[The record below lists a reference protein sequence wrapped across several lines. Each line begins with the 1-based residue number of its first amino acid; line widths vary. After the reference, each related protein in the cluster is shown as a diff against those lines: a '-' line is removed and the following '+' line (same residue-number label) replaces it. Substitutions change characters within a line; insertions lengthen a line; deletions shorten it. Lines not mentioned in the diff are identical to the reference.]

1 MVVVVSAIIN
11 VMNRMHLLLHK
22 AIHYFQPIWY
32 GAKKNE
38 IMLRLPIITCV
49 RTSVKRIKNMWLAPY
64 IFPLL
69 RQVGIFR
76 VWTKHNYLFWNMHPI
91 SNKNSAPSSFGQPKR
106 PYFITNLSS
115 FSQNSKIGKDLGS
128 CTLQNLFFKRNTS
141 IWTCKIN
148 PYFPIFVTSHKFL
161 MKNNLCPLW

>member
-1 MVVVVSAIIN
+1 MVVVSAIIN
-11 VMNRMHLLLHK
+11 VINRMHLLLHK

-38 IMLRLPIITCV
+38 IMLTAAPRLPIITWV
-49 RTSVKRIKNMWLAPY
+49 GTSVKRIKNMWLAPY

-106 PYFITNLSS
+106 PFFITNPSS
-115 FSQNSKIGKDLGS
+115 FSKKSKLAKILEVVHCKIFFQTKHHLI
-128 CTLQNLFFKRNTS
+128 LQNQANF
-141 IWTCKIN
+141 
-148 PYFPIFVTSHKFL
+148 
-161 MKNNLCPLW
+161 